1 MKLTILGS
9 GSYQPELDRHSS
21 SYLIETNP
29 STHSINSRQA
39 SLGQPEKLV
48 FDFGRG
54 ALDQLMKVGV
64 NYYDIDAIFISH
76 FHPDHYNDLSAFLHI
91 ALAEPEKGKFRK
103 KDMTIYLP
111 EGGRNNYQN
120 LLDAGNLSKFKPK
133 YKVNIRELKDN
144 EQIKTKNWLLTAY
157 EVKHSSSQ
165 KCLSFRLEAKGKIFC
180 YSGDSEDCQGLR
192 KAVDIA
198 DLAVIEA
205 SHPAKLEPEGH
216 LTAEGAVKIAKESGV
231 KKLVLTHLS
240 PYYLFGKFDPQHEA
254 ESIFGKNVSIA
265 KDLMKILI

>member
-21 SYLIETNP
+21 SYLLQVGKEN
-29 STHSINSRQA
+29 
-39 SLGQPEKLV
+39 LV

-54 ALDQLMKVGV
+54 AIDQLMKVGV

-91 ALAEPEKGKFRK
+91 ALAEPEKGKFRR

-111 EGGRNNYQN
+111 EGGKNNYQH
-120 LLDAGNLSKFKPK
+120 LLDAGNLARFQPK
-133 YKVNIRELKDN
+133 YKVNVGELKSN

-157 EVKHSSSQ
+157 EVKHSHSQ
-165 KCLSFRLEAKGKIFC
+165 KCLSFRLEAESKIFA
-180 YSGDSEDCQGLR
+180 YSGDTKDCPGIR
-192 KAVDIA
+192 KAANNA
-198 DLAVIEA
+198 DLAVIETT
-205 SHPAKLEPEGH
+205 HPSELKPQKH
-216 LTAEGAVKIAKESGV
+216 LTAGNAANIAKDSGV

-240 PYYLFGKFDPQHEA
+240 PYYLSGKFDPQREA
-254 ESIFGKNVSIA
+254 ESIFGKNVIIA
-265 KDLMKILI
+265 KNLMKILI